1 MQLLGLRPREQ
12 VLRRNWRRFHQSGG
26 RADENSSEDTGT
38 CCGAVVGGE
47 APPLSLTAPYP
58 PRAGTMLAAGAAAS
72 FAFSGSD
79 IVAKFN
85 AWKQEHSKVWGIPT
99 NKPSPAPAPVR

>member
-1 MQLLGLRPREQ
+1 M
-12 VLRRNWRRFHQSGG
+12 
-26 RADENSSEDTGT
+26 
-38 CCGAVVGGE
+38 GGE

-85 AWKQEHSKVWGIPT
+85 AWKQEHSKVRGIPT
-99 NKPSPAPAPVR
+99 NKPSPAPVPVR